1 MATSLERIETA
12 FNETFAHWGI
22 RLPPENL
29 RDRERGQINAGGWT
43 IWFLFGADEDGEYL
57 DYYAMHRMTNDRH
70 VRLHADGRGT
80 GLDALPATG
89 YVVSSPGDE
98 PGDAERRESEYWAEC
113 ERVSRML
120 DEKGFSLTGDEHPI
134 NLLNRELLRSR
145 ENNRRLTGED
155 E

>member
-1 MATSLERIETA
+1 MSTPPERIETA
-12 FNETFAHWGI
+12 FNETFAHWDL

-29 RDRERGQINAGGWT
+29 RNRERGQINARGWT
-43 IWFLFGADEDGEYL
+43 IWFLFGEDENGEYL

-70 VRLHADGRGT
+70 IRLHADGRET
-80 GLDALPATG
+80 WLDALPEGISFAFDPEEG
-89 YVVSSPGDE
+89 PE
-98 PGDAERRESEYWAEC
+98 AEERANRAYWAEC

-120 DEKGFSLTGDEHPI
+120 EEKGFSLTGNEHPI

-145 ENNRRLTGED
+145 ENNRRLTGKD